1 MIRTIL
7 FLLSFFVC
15 AFAHAQQEEAWVY
28 LSEKTNTEAYFDN
41 PLTMLSQRALDRRI
55 RQGIALDVRDVPL
68 DAVTVSEV
76 SNTVGVTL
84 MAKSKWLNALHV
96 RGTKTAI
103 ASLSNLSGVASIAY
117 GDNRHNKSKL
127 AIKGK
132 RQKLENVNEGVLLDF
147 GAAANQIEMLHGD
160 VLHAQGFQG
169 EGLQISI
176 LDAGFKGVET
186 FAAFSKLHDNNFDNG
201 EILGGY
207 DYVNR
212 SGDFYQDTGS
222 EHGLSVLSTIAADI
236 EGQFLGTAPKAQF
249 YLFVTEDPPNE
260 TPLEESLW
268 VEAAEKSDSL
278 GVDIINTSL
287 GYTTFDE
294 SRYDYTYSD
303 MDGETTFISRGA
315 EIAVAK
321 GIFVVVSA
329 GNSGNSSWEY
339 IGAPADAPSVLTVG
353 AVDAQEESA
362 YFSSYGPSADGRV
375 KPDVLAQGLNA
386 YAINSFGNI
395 SPSNGTSFSAP
406 IITGLVACLWQS
418 CPNLTVAEL
427 RQVIKESADLFT
439 MPTAHRGYGIPNF
452 EAAYN
457 TLIIEKIK
465 KTVWELSSNFNKE
478 FLNIKLSDEVSQLS
492 VRVLAISGKVLQQ
505 TTVFKENPSL
515 AISDLSPGLYLL
527 ELKLDG
533 RKKVFKFVKTN

>member
-55 RQGIALDVRDVPL
+55 RQGIPLDVRDVPL

-76 SNTVGVTL
+76 SNTSGVTL

-186 FAAFSKLHDNNFDNG
+186 FAAFSKLNDNNFDNG

-362 YFSSYGPSADGRV
+362 YFSSYGPTADGRV

-386 YAINSFGNI
+386 YAINSSGNI

-406 IITGLVACLWQS
+406 IITGLVACLWQA
-418 CPNLTVAEL
+418 CPSLTVAEL
-427 RQVIKESADLFT
+427 RQAIKESADLFT

-452 EAAYN
+452 EAVYN
-457 TLIIEKIK
+457 TLTVEK
-465 KTVWELSSNFNKE
+465 TNNAEWDLSSNFNKE
-478 FLNIKLSDEVSQLS
+478 FLNFKLSDEVSKLS

-515 AISDLSPGLYLL
+515 AISDLNPGLYLL

>member
-1 MIRTIL
+1 MIKKTL
-7 FLLSFFVC
+7 FLFSFFVC
-15 AFAHAQQEEAWVY
+15 AFAHAQQEEAWIY
-28 LSEKTNTEAYFDN
+28 LSEKTNVDTYFSN
-41 PLTMLSQRALDRRI
+41 PLTMLSQRALDRRV
-55 RQGIALDVRDVPL
+55 RQGIALDDRDVPL
-68 DAVTVSEV
+68 DAGTVSAI
-76 SNTVGVTL
+76 SNTVGVTV

-103 ASLSNLSGVASIAY
+103 DPLSNFSGVASITY
-117 GDNRHNKSKL
+117 GDNKHNKSKITL
-127 AIKGK
+127 IEK
-132 RQKLENVNEGVLLDF
+132 RQKLENIKDAVLLDY
-147 GAAANQIEMLHGD
+147 GSAANQIEMLHGD

-169 EGLQISI
+169 VGLQIAI

-186 FAAFSKLHDNNFDNG
+186 FAAFSKLHDNNLDNG

-212 SGDFYQDTGS
+212 SPDFYQETGS

-236 EGQFLGTAPKAQF
+236 EGLFLGTAPKAQF

-294 SRYDYTYSD
+294 SRYNYTYSD
-303 MDGETTFISRGA
+303 MDGETTFVSRGA
-315 EIAVAK
+315 EVAVAK

-329 GNSGNSSWEY
+329 GNSGNSSWKY
-339 IGAPADAPSVLTVG
+339 IGAPADAPSVLSVG

-362 YFSSYGPSADGRV
+362 YFSSYGPSADGRI
-375 KPDVLAQGLNA
+375 KPDVLAQGLYA
-386 YAINSFGNI
+386 YVINSSGNI

-418 CPNLTVAEL
+418 CPSLTVAEL
-427 RQVIKESADLFT
+427 RQVIKESADLYA

-452 EAAYN
+452 EAAYK
-457 TLIIEKIK
+457 TLIIEKINK
-465 KTVWELSSNFNKE
+465 AEWELSSNFGKE
-478 FLNIKLSDEVSQLS
+478 FLNLKLSDEVRQISA
-492 VRVLAISGKVLQQ
+492 RVLAISGKVMQQ

-515 AISDLSPGLYLL
+515 TIFDLSLGLYLL